1 MRHKLFWAMYFVCAA
16 LLVTVLVLRFSEHII
31 FNWFSLFPICYM
43 ILNILYCFFI
53 LSPLFPRFLNHT
65 WEMRRIRYHGGEVD
79 APYSYYNRPIYIY
92 SREFLLKAA
101 NLSAAFLPFW
111 PLFILF
117 FNHIVKILS
126 WLFLFFMIF
135 AIHGIYHSIDM
146 YKKAKKERLQHRE
159 ELKKQISREQ
169 EGKWR

>member
-1 MRHKLFWAMYFVCAA
+1 MKRKLFLVMYFVCTS
-16 LLVTVLVLRFSEHII
+16 LLVTVLVLQFSEHII
-31 FNWFSLFPICYM
+31 FNWYSLFPICYM

-65 WEMRRIRYHGGEVD
+65 WEMHRIRYEEGQVD

-92 SREFLLKAA
+92 SREFLLNAA

-111 PLFILF
+111 SLFILLS
-117 FNHIVKILS
+117 NNTVKILS

-146 YKKAKKERLQHRE
+146 YKKAKQERKQYQE

-169 EGKWR
+169 EGKWK